1 MHPEAFERLRH
12 KDTQGAIINRV
23 QQDFNLTPILADAY
37 FQQFFAYFEEFLE
50 LPDHEGTLKYIAVR
64 DDQPPGKLLK
74 DCLTVSVMLPLHAP
88 EDLDTRAKLGLAATR
103 QQQILRLTTA
113 AWEQHALLTI
123 EDLAILLCTS
133 ESTLKRDLR
142 VLRGQGYAV
151 PTRGY
156 IADIGRTTTHKAM
169 IIRLCLEHDTIT
181 PVLAQSKHSLA
192 SVERYLKAFCRMVL
206 SLAVFLPFFRPRRVG
221 AVLALKLA
229 LVGALQFGVMYIA
242 YISSYRFLL
251 AHQVAVCTIFT
262 PLYVALVDDALE
274 KRFRPRL
281 VLAALMAVGGA
292 WIVLGG
298 LAGAIA
304 SSMTGREN
312 GCLMNIIL
320 GIVGAVV
327 GRRAGA
333 TAPAARS

>member
-206 SLAVFLPFFRPRRVG
+206 LFEQGL
-221 AVLALKLA
+221 
-229 LVGALQFGVMYIA
+229 
-242 YISSYRFLL
+242 
-251 AHQVAVCTIFT
+251 
-262 PLYVALVDDALE
+262 DDAESARLLGCSQRLAE
-274 KRFRPRL
+274 EYRTLWRLHQDSPHLTELINRFSPSQKNF
-281 VLAALMAVGGA
+281 GGA
-292 WIVLGG
+292 
-298 LAGAIA
+298 
-304 SSMTGREN
+304 SHETR
-312 GCLMNIIL
+312 
-320 GIVGAVV
+320 
-327 GRRAGA
+327 
-333 TAPAARS
+333 